1 MRKQKRKQKFYP
13 LILLVVL
20 LAMSG
25 YIARPVWMATA
36 HTQKSENEVISAPPV
51 PPINDWSQAGYPGK
65 IPTITKNVIDIID
78 SGAVGDGLTDDAA
91 TIQAAINSAPN
102 PAVIYF
108 PPGTYRI
115 ESELTLKSGI
125 VLRGAGYRETH
136 IVCQNAV
143 GCINIQGSI
152 AGDFVDLQSGLGQ
165 GSTQVVVADST
176 QFIVGQGAQIQQDDI
191 VPPSASW
198 GADAIGQMVKIVAIN
213 GNALTI
219 DPALHITYTS
229 DKKPQIR
236 PINFVEQVGL
246 EDLHLQRISSGESS
260 DDSNI
265 NIRRAADSW
274 IRRVESD
281 FTEKYHVAVSESVH
295 LEIRDSY
302 FHDAESKGDGGE
314 GYGVSLARHVTS
326 VLVENNIF
334 NELRHAMIIQ
344 IGTNGCVF
352 GYNYAQ
358 RNYSDDGWDKSYIS
372 LHGHY
377 PFANLFESN
386 IVGWPYLGDYWGE
399 IGPDNTMF
407 RNRAVG
413 TDKHEEFGP
422 YRGIWLRYFHG
433 PQYVIG
439 NEIMGEDGVY
449 FASDA
454 TGNLD
459 DVVIHGNNHLGVVEW
474 DPTLPQTLP
483 VSYYLLE
490 KPGFY
495 GSMDWPSLGG
505 DLPLGEGTIPALVR
519 WELGDYIPSPDLLHL
534 NALPAD
540 RAIYLNWEVYAS
552 LPPSATWTIIYEG
565 TEGDQSS
572 PITNIISTTR
582 SYSLTS
588 LTNYEW
594 YTITLT
600 GVVTDTEIL
609 SDTVM
614 VMPSDLLFYL
624 PLIQTER

>member
-1 MRKQKRKQKFYP
+1 MRKQKFYP

-20 LAMSG
+20 LATSG
-25 YIARPVWMATA
+25 YVARPAWMAA
-36 HTQKSENEVISAPPV
+36 ARTQKSENEVISAPLV
-51 PPINDWSQAGYPGK
+51 PPINDWPQAGYPGE
-65 IPTITKNVIDIID
+65 IPTITKNVIDITD

-91 TIQAAINSAPN
+91 AIQTAIDSAPN

-125 VLRGAGYRETH
+125 VLRGAGYRETQ

-143 GCINIQGSI
+143 GCISILGSI

-165 GSTQVVVADST
+165 GSTQVVVADGT
-176 QFIVGQGAQIQQDDI
+176 QFSVGQGAQLQQDDI

-198 GADAIGQMVKIVAIN
+198 GAAAIGQMVKIVAIN
-213 GNALTI
+213 GNMLTI

-229 DKKPQIR
+229 DKNPQIR
-236 PINFVEQVGL
+236 PINFVEQVGI
-246 EDLHLQRISSGESS
+246 EDLHLQRISSGDSS
-260 DDSNI
+260 DGSNI

-377 PFANLFESN
+377 PFTNLFESN

-422 YRGIWLRYFHG
+422 CRGIWLRYFHG

-449 FASDA
+449 FVADA
-454 TGNLD
+454 TGNPE

-483 VSYYLLE
+483 VSYYLLG

-519 WELGDYIPSPDLLHL
+519 WELGDYVPSPDLLHL

-540 RAIYLNWEVYAS
+540 QAIYLNWEVYAS
-552 LPPSATWTIIYEG
+552 LPPSATWTITYEG
-565 TEGDQSS
+565 TEGDQPS

-582 SYSLTS
+582 GSSLTS

-594 YTITLT
+594 YTVTLT
-600 GVVTDTEIL
+600 TNPALLTDTIHI
-609 SDTVM
+609 
-614 VMPSDLLFYL
+614 MPSDQLIYL
-624 PLIQTER
+624 PMIQMKADQ